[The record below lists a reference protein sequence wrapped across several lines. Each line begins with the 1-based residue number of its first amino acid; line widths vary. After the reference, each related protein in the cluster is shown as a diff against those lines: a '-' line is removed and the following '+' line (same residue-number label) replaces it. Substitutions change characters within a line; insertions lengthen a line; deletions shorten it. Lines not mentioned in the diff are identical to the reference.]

1 MRWANL
7 IGFFEFNIALS
18 KIMLTACDDQLL
30 YKLSLIKLCSACA
43 KQNAVVKKANNVC
56 LMLAI

>member
-1 MRWANL
+1 MINCL
-7 IGFFEFNIALS
+7 IFFEFDIALS
-18 KIMLTACDDQLL
+18 KTMLTTCDDQLL

-43 KQNAVVKKANNVC
+43 KQNAVVKKANNAC